1 MSEFD
6 SSPFNE
12 HVNGEGSEQSPG
24 PSRRFPANLL
34 RTRWLAPL
42 VMVLVVL
49 APYHRLLV
57 GAAIPIPDDIFISD
71 LADGDFPVRV
81 EAGRLIR
88 AGEPPLWTSGIW
100 TGFPLQVGCTEPVSL
115 LLFTALPP
123 ALALG
128 WLIAL
133 CLLAAALGTYA
144 LARQFGASRLGSAL
158 AGFAFAWSGFIVC
171 QLRHLGTLTIVAL
184 FPLAL
189 LFLDRA
195 ATGGL
200 RDVVA
205 ARSFPLRRRLLWLAG
220 FAAIFG
226 LQLLAGF
233 PQSAY
238 NAALVYSA
246 LVTARCLWLMAP
258 WARDVD
264 PGPRASP
271 AFGLS
276 CGALAAVAIGI
287 LIGMVQL
294 LPLRELG
301 TLSDRAGGGT
311 FAWATKYNYWPPN
324 VLTFFIPYINGD
336 ISDLSYTGSSI
347 FWEDYGYVGLFT
359 VLLAFVAIGR
369 RLKRFAVAFWTI
381 AGLFAYGLVLG
392 RATPLYG
399 IAFSVLPGMSTFRFP
414 TRFLFI
420 VELALALLGGLGFT
434 VLEEFLEHRR
444 RRGAGRLFA
453 SLVAMIIVTTTAA
466 DLIYHNR
473 RQNPLVDADRWL
485 ARPASAATILASHL
499 SGRVY
504 SPGHQRLHT
513 VAFYLARGWSGD
525 LGPYLA
531 HREILQ
537 PNSNLLH
544 GVAAVD
550 GYAGIEPSWTVD
562 LLGDHNRAGILSRL
576 YRLEKERLVAAP
588 AFFDLLEAISVRWVI
603 LPFRIP
609 DGRMEHVASVGS
621 AELYRLPGALP
632 RARVVSRARVVGST
646 DQLLKLLA
654 NGEIDLRRE
663 LILHDPANL
672 GLATG
677 LDSSEGGS
685 EAVGE
690 ARLVVD
696 GAIKVVI
703 DAVAPRGGWLLLS
716 DTWYPGW
723 KATVDGRPA
732 PVLRAN
738 VAHRAVPLPPGD
750 HRVVFSFRPAST
762 ARGFVLSAAGL
773 VLLLGGVA
781 GLFGKKSRP
790 ESRRRKNYKEPVIQ
804 ADC

>member
-1 MSEFD
+1 MSEFG
-6 SSPFNE
+6 PPRFND
-12 HVNGEGSEQSPG
+12 HVDGEGSEQSLRPLR
-24 PSRRFPANLL
+24 PSPANLL
-34 RTRWLAPL
+34 SVRWLAPL

-71 LADGDFPVRV
+71 LADGDLPVRV
-81 EAGRLIR
+81 ETGRLIR

-100 TGFPLQVGCTEPVSL
+100 TGFPLQAGSTEPVSL
-115 LLFTALPP
+115 MLFTLLPP

-144 LARQFGASRLGSAL
+144 LARQFGASHPGSAL

-171 QLRHLGTLTIVAL
+171 QMRHLGALTIVAL

-205 ARSFPLRRRLLWLAG
+205 ARDFPLRRRLLWLAG
-220 FAAIFG
+220 FAAVFG

-238 NAALVYSA
+238 NAALVYAA
-246 LVTARCLWLMAP
+246 LVIARCFWLMAP
-258 WARDVD
+258 WAHDI
-264 PGPRASP
+264 GPRPRARP
-271 AFGLS
+271 S
-276 CGALAAVAIGI
+276 CGLLFGVLAAVLIAI

-301 TLSDRAGGGT
+301 TLSDRGGGGT
-311 FAWATKYNYWPPN
+311 LAWATQYNYWPPN
-324 VLTFFIPYINGD
+324 VLTFLIPYINGD
-336 ISDLSYTGSSI
+336 ISDLSYTGSNI

-359 VLLAFVAIGR
+359 VLLAFIAIGF
-369 RLKRFAVAFWTI
+369 RLKRFAVAFWLI
-381 AGLFAYGLVLG
+381 AGFFAYGLVLG
-392 RATPLYG
+392 RATPLFG
-399 IAFSVLPGMSTFRFP
+399 LAFRVLPGLATFRFP

-420 VELALALLGGLGFT
+420 VELALALLGGLGLT

-444 RRGAGRLFA
+444 RRGVGRLSA
-453 SLVAMIIVTTTAA
+453 SLVAIIIVSMTATE
-466 DLIYHNR
+466 LIYHNR

-485 ARPASAATILASHL
+485 ARPASAAAILASRE

-513 VAFYLARGWSGD
+513 VAFSLAGGWSGD

-544 GVAAVD
+544 GVMAVD

-562 LLGDHNRAGILSRL
+562 LLGDHNRVGILGRL
-576 YRLEKERLVAAP
+576 YRLEKDRLVAAP
-588 AFFDLLEAISVRWVI
+588 AFYDLLEAIAVRWVI

-609 DGRMEHVASVGS
+609 AGRMEHVASVGS
-621 AELYRLPGALP
+621 AELYLLPAALP
-632 RARVVSRARVVGST
+632 RARIVSRARVVGSA
-646 DQLLKLLA
+646 DQVLKLLA
-654 NGEIDLRRE
+654 GGEIDLRRE
-663 LILHDPANL
+663 LILHDAANL
-672 GLATG
+672 SLAAG
-677 LDSSEGGS
+677 PDPSDGRPD
-685 EAVGE
+685 AAGE

-696 GAIKVVI
+696 GATKVVI

-732 PVLRAN
+732 PLLRAN

-762 ARGFVLSAAGL
+762 ARGFALSAAGL
-773 VLLLGGVA
+773 TLLIGGVA
-781 GLFGKKSRP
+781 GLLGKKPRLRGLFGRTSSRSP
-790 ESRRRKNYKEPVIQ
+790 GAPPQ
-804 ADC
+804 

>member
-12 HVNGEGSEQSPG
+12 HVRGEGSEQSVG
-24 PSRRFPANLL
+24 PSGRFPANVL

-71 LADGDFPVRV
+71 LADGDFPARV
-81 EAGRLIR
+81 EAGRLVR
-88 AGEPPLWTSGIW
+88 AGELPLWTSGIW
-100 TGFPLQVGCTEPVSL
+100 TGFPLQVGSTEPVSL
-115 LLFTALPP
+115 MLFTALPP

-133 CLLAAALGTYA
+133 CLLASALGTYA

-171 QLRHLGTLTIVAL
+171 QMRHLGTLTIVAL
-184 FPLAL
+184 FPIAL

-200 RDVVA
+200 RDVAA
-205 ARSFPLRRRLLWLAG
+205 ARAFSLRRRLLWLAG
-220 FAAIFG
+220 FAAAFG
-226 LQLLAGF
+226 LQILAGF

-238 NAALVYSA
+238 NAALVYAA
-246 LVTARCLWLMAP
+246 LVIARCLWLMAP
-258 WARDVD
+258 WAHDI
-264 PGPRASP
+264 GPRPRARPSC
-271 AFGLS
+271 GLLF
-276 CGALAAVAIGI
+276 GALAAVLIGI

-301 TLSDRAGGGT
+301 ALSDRSGGGT
-311 FAWATKYNYWPPN
+311 LAWATQYNYWPPN
-324 VLTFFIPYINGD
+324 VLTFIIPYINGD
-336 ISDLSYTGSSI
+336 ISDFSYTGSSI

-359 VLLAFVAIGR
+359 VLLALVAIGR
-369 RLKRFAVAFWTI
+369 RGKRFAVAFWLV
-381 AGLFAYGLVLG
+381 AGVFAYGLVLG
-392 RATPLYG
+392 RATPLFG
-399 IAFSVLPGMSTFRFP
+399 LAFRVLPGLATFRFP

-420 VELALALLGGLGFT
+420 VELALALLGGLGLT
-434 VLEEFLEHRR
+434 VLEEFLEDRR
-444 RRGAGRLFA
+444 RRGVGRLSA
-453 SLVAMIIVTTTAA
+453 SLVAIIIVSITAA
-466 DLIYHNR
+466 ELIAHNR

-485 ARPASAATILASHL
+485 AQPASAASILASHQP
-499 SGRVY
+499 GRVF

-513 VAFYLARGWSGD
+513 VAFALAGGWSGD

-562 LLGDHNRAGILSRL
+562 LLGDHNRVGILGRL
-576 YRLEKERLVAAP
+576 YRLEKDSLVAAP
-588 AFFDLLEAISVRWVI
+588 AFFDLLEALSVRWVI
-603 LPFRIP
+603 LPFRISN
-609 DGRMEHVASVGS
+609 DRLEHVASVGS
-621 AELYRLPGALP
+621 AELYRLPAALP
-632 RARVVSRARVVGST
+632 RARIVSRARAVGSA

-654 NGEIDLRRE
+654 SGEIDLRRE
-663 LILHDPANL
+663 LIFHDPADL
-672 GLATG
+672 GLAAG
-677 LDSSEGGS
+677 LDSSEGRSG
-685 EAVGE
+685 AVDE

-696 GAIKVVI
+696 GATKVVV

-723 KATVDGRPA
+723 KVTVDGRPA
-732 PVLRAN
+732 PLLRAN
-738 VAHRAVPLPPGD
+738 VAHRAVALAPGD

-762 ARGFVLSAAGL
+762 ARGFALSAAGL
-773 VLLLGGVA
+773 TLLIGGVA
-781 GLFGKKSRP
+781 GLLGKKPRP
-790 ESRRRKNYKEPVIQ
+790 ESHRRKKDKDAAIQ
-804 ADC
+804 ADR

>member
-6 SSPFNE
+6 SSPCNE
-12 HVNGEGSEQSPG
+12 HVNGEGSEQNPG
-24 PSRRFPANLL
+24 PSRHFPANLL

-42 VMVLVVL
+42 VLALVVL

-71 LADGDFPVRV
+71 LADGDFPARV

-88 AGEPPLWTSGIW
+88 AGELPLWTSGIW
-100 TGFPLQVGCTEPVSL
+100 TGFPLACAEPVSL
-115 LLFTALPP
+115 MLFTVLPP

-144 LARQFGASRLGSAL
+144 LARQFGASRLGSTL

-171 QLRHLGTLTIVAL
+171 QMRHLGTLTIVAL

-205 ARSFPLRRRLLWLAG
+205 ARSFPLRRRLLWLSG

-238 NAALVYSA
+238 NAALVYAA
-246 LVTARCLWLMAP
+246 LVTARCIWLMAP
-258 WARDVD
+258 WAHDI
-264 PGPRASP
+264 GPRPRTSP
-271 AFGLS
+271 SIGLLF
-276 CGALAAVAIGI
+276 GALAAVTIAI

-301 TLSDRAGGGT
+301 ALSDRAGGGT
-311 FAWATKYNYWPPN
+311 FEWATKYNYWPPN

-359 VLLAFVAIGR
+359 VLLAFVAIGLR
-369 RLKRFAVAFWTI
+369 IKRFAVAFWLI
-381 AGLFAYGLVLG
+381 AGFFAYGLVLG
-392 RATPLYG
+392 RATPLFG
-399 IAFSVLPGMSTFRFP
+399 IAFGALPGMSTFRFP

-420 VELALALLGGLGFT
+420 VELALALLGGLGLT
-434 VLEEFLEHRR
+434 VLEEFLEDRR
-444 RRGAGRLFA
+444 RRGIGRLSA
-453 SLVAMIIVTTTAA
+453 SLVAIIIVSMTAA
-466 DLIYHNR
+466 ELIYHNR

-485 ARPASAATILASHL
+485 TRPASAATILASHQ

-504 SPGHQRLHT
+504 SPGSQRLHT
-513 VAFYLARGWSGD
+513 AAFYLAGGWRGD

-531 HREILQ
+531 HREMLQ

-544 GVAAVD
+544 GVVAVD

-603 LPFRIP
+603 LPFRILG
-609 DGRMEHVASVGS
+609 DRMEHVASVGS

-654 NGEIDLRRE
+654 SGEIDLRRE
-663 LILHDPANL
+663 LIFHDPANL
-672 GLATG
+672 GLAVG
-677 LDSSEGGS
+677 LDSSEERS
-685 EAVGE
+685 DVVGE
-690 ARLVVD
+690 ASLIVD
-696 GAIKVVI
+696 GSIKVVI
-703 DAVAPRGGWLLLS
+703 DAVAPRAGWLLLS

-738 VAHRAVPLPPGD
+738 VAHRAVPLPPGN

-762 ARGFVLSAAGL
+762 ARGFVISAAGL
-773 VLLLGGVA
+773 AILLGGVV
-781 GLFGKKSRP
+781 GLLRKKTRTGSH
-790 ESRRRKNYKEPVIQ
+790 RRKN
-804 ADC
+804 

>member
-1 MSEFD
+1 MGELD

-12 HVNGEGSEQSPG
+12 RVNEEGSEQNPG

-42 VMVLVVL
+42 VLALVVL

-57 GAAIPIPDDIFISD
+57 GTAIPIPDDIFISD
-71 LADGDFPVRV
+71 LADGDFPARV

-88 AGEPPLWTSGIW
+88 AGELPLWTSGIW
-100 TGFPLQVGCTEPVSL
+100 TGFPLACAEPVSL
-115 LLFTALPP
+115 MLFTVLPP

-144 LARQFGASRLGSAL
+144 LARQFGASRLGSTL

-171 QLRHLGTLTIVAL
+171 QMRHLGTLTIVAL

-189 LFLDRA
+189 LLLDRA

-205 ARSFPLRRRLLWLAG
+205 ARSFPLRRRLLWLSG

-238 NAALVYSA
+238 NAALVYAA
-246 LVTARCLWLMAP
+246 LVTARGIWLLAP
-258 WARDVD
+258 WAQDLD
-264 PGPRASP
+264 PSSPRAAPS
-271 AFGLS
+271 FGLLF
-276 CGALAAVAIGI
+276 GALAAVTIAI

-294 LPLRELG
+294 LPLWELG
-301 TLSDRAGGGT
+301 ALSDRAGGGT
-311 FAWATKYNYWPPN
+311 FEWATKYNYWPPN

-359 VLLAFVAIGR
+359 VLLAFVAIGS
-369 RLKRFAVAFWTI
+369 RLKRFAVAFWLI

-392 RATPLYG
+392 RATPLFG
-399 IAFSVLPGMSTFRFP
+399 IAFSALPGMSSFRFP

-420 VELALALLGGLGFT
+420 VELALALLGGLGLT

-444 RRGAGRLFA
+444 RRGAGRLLA
-453 SLVAMIIVTTTAA
+453 SLVAIIIVTATAA

-485 ARPASAATILASHL
+485 ARPASAATILASHQ

-504 SPGHQRLHT
+504 SPGSQRLHT
-513 VAFYLARGWSGD
+513 TAFYLARGWSGD

-531 HREILQ
+531 HREMLQ

-562 LLGDHNRAGILSRL
+562 LLGDHNRTGILGRL
-576 YRLEKERLVAAP
+576 YRLEKESLAASP

-603 LPFRIP
+603 LPFQILG
-609 DGRMEHVASVGS
+609 DRMEHVASVGS

-646 DQLLKLLA
+646 DQLTKLLA
-654 NGEIDLRRE
+654 SGEIDLRRE
-663 LILHDPANL
+663 LIFHDPANL
-672 GLATG
+672 GLAAG

-738 VAHRAVPLPPGD
+738 VAHRAVLLPPGN

-773 VLLLGGVA
+773 AILLGGVA
-781 GLFGKKSRP
+781 GLLRKKSRP
-790 ESRRRKNYKEPVIQ
+790 ESRRRKNCKES
-804 ADC
+804 A

>member
-1 MSEFD
+1 MGGLD
-6 SSPFNE
+6 PSPR
-12 HVNGEGSEQSPG
+12 NG
-24 PSRRFPANLL
+24 RVAFPANLL

-42 VMVLVVL
+42 VMALVVL

-57 GAAIPIPDDIFISD
+57 GTAIPIPDDIFISD
-71 LADGDFPVRV
+71 LADGEFPARV

-100 TGFPLQVGCTEPVSL
+100 TGFPLQAGSIEPVSL
-115 LLFTALPP
+115 VLFTVLPP

-133 CLLAAALGTYA
+133 CLLASSLGTYA

-171 QLRHLGTLTIVAL
+171 QLRHLGTLSVVAL

-189 LFLDRA
+189 FFLDRA

-200 RDVVA
+200 RDVAA

-220 FAAIFG
+220 FAAVFG
-226 LQLLAGF
+226 HQLLAGF

-238 NAALVYSA
+238 NAALVYAA
-246 LVTARCLWLMAP
+246 LVVARGVWLTAPR
-258 WARDVD
+258 ARNID
-264 PGPRASP
+264 PGPRAAP

-301 TLSDRAGGGT
+301 TLSDRGGAGT

-324 VLTFFIPYINGD
+324 ALTFFIPYINGD
-336 ISDLSYTGSSI
+336 ISDRSYTGRNI

-359 VLLAFVAIGR
+359 VLLAFVAIGLR
-369 RLKRFAVAFWTI
+369 RRRFAVAFWSVT
-381 AGLFAYGLVLG
+381 GLLAYGLVLG

-399 IAFSVLPGMSTFRFP
+399 MAFSVLPGLSTFRFP
-414 TRFLFI
+414 TRFLFV
-420 VELALALLGGLGFT
+420 VELALALLGGLGLT
-434 VLEEFLEHRR
+434 ALEEFLERR
-444 RRGAGRLFA
+444 RRPGAGRLFA
-453 SLVAMIIVTTTAA
+453 PFAAMIIVTATAA
-466 DLIYHNR
+466 DLIYHNG

-485 ARPASAATILASHL
+485 ARPASAATILASGQP
-499 SGRVY
+499 GRVY
-504 SPGHQRLHT
+504 SPNSQRLHMA
-513 VAFYLARGWSGD
+513 AFYLAGGWSGD

-531 HREILQ
+531 HREVLQ

-562 LLGDHNRAGILSRL
+562 LLGDHNRAGILNRL
-576 YRLEKERLVAAP
+576 YRLEKGRLVAAP
-588 AFFDLLEAISVRWVI
+588 AFFDLLEAMSVRWVI
-603 LPFRIP
+603 LPFRVP
-609 DGRMEHVASVGS
+609 GDRMEHVASVGA
-621 AELYRLPGALP
+621 AELYRLPGSLP
-632 RARVVSRARVVGST
+632 RARVVSRARVVGSADEFQT
-646 DQLLKLLA
+646 LLA
-654 NGEIDLRRE
+654 GGEIDPRRE
-663 LILHDPANL
+663 LVLHDPANM
-672 GLATG
+672 GPAPG
-677 LDSSEGGS
+677 PDPSEGGA
-685 EAVGE
+685 ETAGE
-690 ARLVVD
+690 ASLVVD
-696 GAIKVVI
+696 GAGKVVI

-723 KATVDGRPA
+723 EATVDGRPA

-738 VAHRAVPLPPGD
+738 VAHRAVPLSPGN

-762 ARGFVLSAAGL
+762 ARGFALSAAGMI
-773 VLLLGGVA
+773 LLLGGAA
-781 GLFGKKSRP
+781 GLLIKKRRP
-790 ESRRRKNYKEPVIQ
+790 GRHPIS
-804 ADC
+804 